1 MKRDW
6 RSHGSSCGCA
16 SHEQFAIRRRV
27 LLAGLALGTLLPIG
41 ISIAK
46 PAALPARVA
55 GVVIPSSAVA
65 VRAAT
70 LSWQSCPDFL
80 FNHCMRTFVFGA
92 LFLQKQGISYNADQ
106 AFVAAALHDLGLLP
120 AFASA
125 KGSFEIDGADA
136 AEKFMLAQGAR
147 AAQADTVWH
156 AVEMH
161 DGKWPLTK
169 RQGPEAMLVS
179 AGAGCDVDGPEAD
192 AASDQQVAEILVA
205 FPRLQFKKRFTAL
218 LTDHCRRKPTAQRG
232 TWLEGLCR
240 EQVPGAWT
248 DTVTE
253 EIASSPF
260 SE

>member
-1 MKRDW
+1 MKLEW
-6 RSHGSSCGCA
+6 RSHRASCACA
-16 SHEQFAIRRRV
+16 VHEILASRRQV
-27 LLAGLALGTLLPIG
+27 LLAGLALGSLVKIG
-41 ISIAK
+41 VLRAG
-46 PAALPARVA
+46 PMALPARVA

-65 VRAAT
+65 AQAAAFAQ
-70 LSWQSCPDFL
+70 QSCPDFL

-92 LFLQKQGISYNADQ
+92 LFLQKQGMLYDAEQ

-120 AFASA
+120 AFSSA

-136 AEKFMLAQGAR
+136 AEKFMVEHGGGAAR
-147 AAQADTVWH
+147 ANTVWH

-161 DGKWPLTK
+161 DGKWPLTR

-179 AGAGCDVDGPEAD
+179 AGAGCDVDGPD
-192 AASDQQVAEILVA
+192 MDVISDQQIAETLVA

-218 LTDHCRRKPTAQRG
+218 LIDHCRRKPTAQRG

-248 DTVTE
+248 QSVTD
-253 EIASSPF
+253 EIASSAFP
-260 SE
+260 E